1 MNTRAVF
8 LPAHLSP
15 YARAVFSPASQRYWQ
30 ASSSRARPSSSH
42 SGRGKD
48 DMSNEQEA
56 QKAESSSSFTP
67 GSTGVPYEE
76 NLSAYA
82 QAAASSSP
90 YPSSSTSSPHSLAEK
105 LHTPTPWENPVST
118 PPVLP
123 DGTPLTPEE
132 IEALYKSY
140 NAGPELTGTSSRLEQ
155 DDHVLTSLASLRSQ
169 PSSSQ
174 TESDSNR
181 LSGESTESVPTNVN
195 AERTTPDTT
204 PPSSEPPTPNTP
216 PWTFPRRF
224 NQRDA
229 QDLINRQLSQIN
241 ELRSQLNTW
250 ITRASLLARQR
261 AEDLTT
267 LAQTRLSQLGR
278 NLNEMTG
285 YEEID
290 KLKAQ
295 VVEQEAK
302 IAEVRASARSAK
314 TSYTTAVT
322 TLQSSQRQ
330 LADLLHRK
338 PSWTSSDVL
347 TFTHLVRADHSAEQ
361 ALLSAKSTL
370 DQSDAVLEREFDELM
385 RRILGRYHEEQVW
398 SDKIRRASTYGQ
410 MVVLGVNVLVFLGA
424 IVVVEPWKRRKL
436 AGTFERKVEV
446 IREEGKRGLEE
457 AVIEIKGLLE
467 G

>member
-1 MNTRAVF
+1 MRSGLPLIVYTPEVYRNICGVAMNTRAVF

-48 DMSNEQEA
+48 DTSNEQEA

-295 VVEQEAK
+295 VVEQGPFPFPPSLPPSLYSIKANGLSC
-302 IAEVRASARSAK
+302 A
-314 TSYTTAVT
+314 
-322 TLQSSQRQ
+322 QR
-330 LADLLHRK
+330 LR
-338 PSWTSSDVL
+338 
-347 TFTHLVRADHSAEQ
+347 
-361 ALLSAKSTL
+361 
-370 DQSDAVLEREFDELM
+370 
-385 RRILGRYHEEQVW
+385 
-398 SDKIRRASTYGQ
+398 
-410 MVVLGVNVLVFLGA
+410 
-424 IVVVEPWKRRKL
+424 
-436 AGTFERKVEV
+436 
-446 IREEGKRGLEE
+446 
-457 AVIEIKGLLE
+457 
-467 G
+467 